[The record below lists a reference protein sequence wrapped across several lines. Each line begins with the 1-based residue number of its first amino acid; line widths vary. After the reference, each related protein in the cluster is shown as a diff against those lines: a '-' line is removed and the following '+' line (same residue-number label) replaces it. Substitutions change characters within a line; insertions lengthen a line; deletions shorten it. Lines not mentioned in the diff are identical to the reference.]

1 MTVTLIRMED
11 MSLQHYIK
19 DVVLPLK
26 WSERVVDVPLSYNE
40 DKQRFEAP
48 IVWLPNFM
56 DEGRGW
62 VYFDPVGSGTC
73 LANSLPSQEQTTRIT
88 VMNEVGSAIDS
99 DNYTVNYTEGALVAS
114 GTTTTPQGVPTTV
127 DFTQN
132 YVSVI
137 DGWPGTD
144 PPALPVV
151 AVEIEGFKKEGFQL
165 GGGRKSIRRGAFHVF
180 ATSSSE
186 RDDLTEWLHDAIFQR
201 GVAVQDWRDGE
212 PLNYDGT
219 FNTAYNGTLLV
230 LNNND
235 DAIFKFDNVRVNN
248 ISVRQDW
255 SDVNRWRSKITFD
268 MISYRD
274 GIDLNA
280 L

>member
-1 MTVTLIRMED
+1 MTVTLVRMED

-26 WSERVVDVPLSYNE
+26 WSERVVDVPLEYNT

-62 VYFDPVGSGTC
+62 VYFDPQGDGSC
-73 LANSLPSQEQTTRIT
+73 LVNSLPDTEQTTRIV
-88 VMNEVGSAIDS
+88 VMNETGSTIDS
-99 DNYTVNYTEGALVAS
+99 THYTVNYMEGAIVAV
-114 GTTTTPQGVPTTV
+114 GTTTTPQGVPTTI

-132 YVSVI
+132 YVSVM
-137 DGWPGTD
+137 DGWPGSD
-144 PPALPVV
+144 PPAAPIV
-151 AVEIEGFKKEGFQL
+151 AVDIEGFKKEGFQL
-165 GGGRKSIRRGAFHVF
+165 GGGRKAIRRAAFHVF

-186 RDDLTEWLHDAIFQR
+186 RDDLTEWLHDAIYQR
-201 GVAVQDWRDGE
+201 GVAVQDWRNGE

-219 FNTAYNGTLLV
+219 YNDAYTATLLQ
-230 LNNND
+230 LDDND
-235 DAIFKFDNVRVNN
+235 DAIFKFEAVDVSN

-255 SDVNRWRSKITFD
+255 SDVNRWRSKISFR
-268 MISYRD
+268 MVSYHD